1 MIIAMSGGIK
11 RYFLTGIFVLL
22 PVAATSLVVV
32 WLFNLLDSWASP
44 FTQHLFGRH
53 IPGLGFI
60 IAIGVI
66 FLTGALSSNVIGQW
80 LLGLVDHVFMDMPI
94 FRTIYNTMKQV
105 MQVFSPQAQGSFRS
119 VVLVENPRT
128 GSLSIG
134 FVTHEL
140 EVDIQDNEKRRLA
153 VYVPTNHLYFGDIF
167 LYKPEQVHAT
177 NLSIQQ
183 GIQSVISAGAIL
195 PRELKTEVYSSKN
208 KSNAV

>member
-1 MIIAMSGGIK
+1 MSGSIK
-11 RYFLTGIFVLL
+11 RYFLTGIIVLL

-32 WLFNLLDSWASP
+32 WLFNLLDGLASP
-44 FTQHLFGRH
+44 IAQRILGHH
-53 IPGLGFI
+53 IPGMGFI
-60 IAIGVI
+60 ITIGVI
-66 FLTGALSSNVIGQW
+66 FITGALSSNVIGRW
-80 LLGLVDHVFMDMPI
+80 FLRVVDQLFMDVPV
-94 FRTIYNTMKQV
+94 FRTIYNTTKQV
-105 MQVFSPQAQGSFRS
+105 MRIFSPEAQGSFRS

-140 EVDIQDNEKRRLA
+140 VVDIQNEQSTRLA

-167 LYKPEQVHAT
+167 LYKPEQVHVT

-195 PRELKTEVYSSKN
+195 PPDLKTAIYSSKP
-208 KSNAV
+208 KV

>member
-1 MIIAMSGGIK
+1 MRGGLK

-22 PVAATSLVVV
+22 PLAASALVVV
-32 WLFNLLDSWASP
+32 WLFNLLDSWAVP
-44 FTQHLFGRH
+44 FTQRLFGRH
-53 IPGLGFI
+53 IPGVGFI
-60 IAIGVI
+60 ITTCII
-66 FLTGALSSNVIGQW
+66 ILTGTLSSNVIGRW
-80 LLGLVDHVFMDMPI
+80 ILGIIDHLSMDMPV
-94 FRTIYNTMKQV
+94 FRTVYNTTKQV
-105 MQVFSPQAQGSFRS
+105 MQVFSPEAQGSFRS

-140 EVDIQDNEKRRLA
+140 EVDIQNEKTSRLA

-167 LYKPEQVHAT
+167 LYKPEQVHVT

-195 PRELKTEVYSSKN
+195 PPELKTTIYPSKP
-208 KSNAV
+208 KV